1 LAQAILAQ
9 AKSQVSY
16 GTPLAG
22 AMGGQ
27 RALAVLRLPGGHMLY
42 VNDELV
48 AQRLV
53 DRALPVCDASVAE
66 HDLRTRLAVVEAG
79 LRVQQEL
86 AHGLGRP
93 VPVLSKA
100 IQALRTL
107 NSVAGV
113 AKHQTEEE
121 GGRPPKAEAAARSE
135 GSAAPCGG
143 RVLARHASEPEKE
156 PGKQGER
163 MDQENVMSQTMS
175 ENNGMHEYH
184 GCGEST
190 ECGKHNGTFAENVTK
205 EIAKPAMDAAGGGNG
220 GGGSGCRSIGTV
232 TSAPRRASRG
242 TATQQASGEE
252 SGECRAMQLGEEVHQ
267 LQERI
272 RELEGDLDQFMR
284 HSKGAKLEELNQAHQ
299 SAQPEAA
306 EQQSAEEQHLN
317 DMQEHG
323 SYGEQLAKDEK
334 DQYDGLRNAGK
345 RATAAAR
352 EDALAERTATEGAS
366 HTANEK
372 TNENAAAVAPML
384 GGSPDVATTEELLAR
399 AMAGARPE
407 VQNPESSNSG
417 VESERQYALQ
427 HQRSWS
433 CWGCGQQLGF
443 DELDCDWCR
452 HAGGS
457 RRPLRRGRRHR

>member
-205 EIAKPAMDAAGGGNG
+205 EIAKHAISEDEGPGETRGNEHG
-220 GGGSGCRSIGTV
+220 RHCGGGSGESTRCDRRFTHAE
-232 TSAPRRASRG
+232 SATIDIDTLAEFR
-242 TATQQASGEE
+242 E
-252 SGECRAMQLGEEVHQ
+252 SLMKQIQCEPEEVQMEIRDLVESWVGETIGKKHCMHECHVQ
-267 LQERI
+267 GESTVSDCGIGMHVKDATEERDSSA
-272 RELEGDLDQFMR
+272 ESTGKQHGWHDT
-284 HSKGAKLEELNQAHQ
+284 QAH
-299 SAQPEAA
+299 
-306 EQQSAEEQHLN
+306 
-317 DMQEHG
+317 
-323 SYGEQLAKDEK
+323 
-334 DQYDGLRNAGK
+334 GK
-345 RATAAAR
+345 KAVCRYHI
-352 EDALAERTATEGAS
+352 DALAASAPKGNKSSGGCTGKRRSRTRAGSRT
-366 HTANEK
+366 T
-372 TNENAAAVAPML
+372 TRAP
-384 GGSPDVATTEELLAR
+384 
-399 AMAGARPE
+399 ARP
-407 VQNPESSNSG
+407 
-417 VESERQYALQ
+417 
-427 HQRSWS
+427 
-433 CWGCGQQLGF
+433 
-443 DELDCDWCR
+443 
-452 HAGGS
+452 
-457 RRPLRRGRRHR
+457 

>member
-205 EIAKPAMDAAGGGNG
+205 EIAKHAISEDEGPGETRGNEHG
-220 GGGSGCRSIGTV
+220 RHCGGGSGESTRCDRRFTHAESATKDAAEHAMMAGESADEAEGSGAGEV
-232 TSAPRRASRG
+232 TDSARDYAS
-242 TATQQASGEE
+242 AA
-252 SGECRAMQLGEEVHQ
+252 AM
-267 LQERI
+267 
-272 RELEGDLDQFMR
+272 F
-284 HSKGAKLEELNQAHQ
+284 A
-299 SAQPEAA
+299 EAA
-306 EQQSAEEQHLN
+306 ELFKSEEDEGIASILRGCEHMRDFCGKQLQQCVHERRGAGESAAKEGESSGSGMGIEKRDSHG
-317 DMQEHG
+317 MQDHG
-323 SYGEQLAKDEK
+323 KSLGRGPRVDTRAAGGPK
-334 DQYDGLRNAGK
+334 GASSGGCTGK
-345 RATAAAR
+345 RRSRTQVGSRATSR
-352 EDALAERTATEGAS
+352 
-366 HTANEK
+366 
-372 TNENAAAVAPML
+372 AP
-384 GGSPDVATTEELLAR
+384 
-399 AMAGARPE
+399 ARP
-407 VQNPESSNSG
+407 S
-417 VESERQYALQ
+417 
-427 HQRSWS
+427 
-433 CWGCGQQLGF
+433 
-443 DELDCDWCR
+443 
-452 HAGGS
+452 
-457 RRPLRRGRRHR
+457 